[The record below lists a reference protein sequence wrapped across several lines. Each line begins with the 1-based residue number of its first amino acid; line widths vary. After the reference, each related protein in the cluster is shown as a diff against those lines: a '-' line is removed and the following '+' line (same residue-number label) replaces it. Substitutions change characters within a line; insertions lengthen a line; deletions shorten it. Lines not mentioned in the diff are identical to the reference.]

1 MKKLLLII
9 FAGLMAVTVNAQ
21 YEVRNGGFE
30 EWEAVTNGEEPLNW
44 SSFLTASGSMSSM
57 VAKEQLFKAT
67 EVRPGSAGQYSAKIT
82 AATVFGV
89 VAQGN
94 MTSGCINAGSTSAMD
109 ASGNY
114 NYTNE
119 DNEGQCM
126 VFTGRP
132 DAVRVWVNLYTGNAD
147 YPTGNVSVFL
157 HEKGYYQDPNT
168 ANRDK
173 LARMVAHAKATP
185 ASSGSAEYS
194 EEGWQELIIPFEY
207 ASTSRPY
214 YMLASFSTNST
225 PGKGSASDWMYIDDM
240 EVLYYSE
247 LASAVYGGEELTFVD
262 GLATVDALYNQKML
276 NVTSTGVGAAIEYE
290 IDEESYL
297 LTITI
302 KGDNISEDPTN
313 VHTYQI
319 QFSGIA
325 SNDADDEADMVVVP
339 GTVTLESNS
348 TLVSGNA
355 YYLYNVAQGGY
366 LNNNDQL
373 SEAPE
378 VLWTINK
385 ENGTITDAEGH
396 YVRIDRTADNLREV
410 DYSNFP
416 VTSSRTDWDTGM
428 NFTFETEDG
437 FIRFCRKQLNAY
449 KGGLFGTSWKKA
461 DIYAGA
467 TGMTQ
472 LYACAV
478 NDNNG
483 KWKLFSDED
492 FAIYNNKLAF
502 WNDYASA
509 SLANGVDATAFV
521 VKGMAQTL
529 SGMPLGIYE
538 FGETGKFYLPFGED
552 MDVTEEQSLL
562 PLTYYGRLDFSL
574 NATYDG
580 VALTDGQELDTL
592 YEEGKLEI
600 LLGNGAESYLE
611 NFDTETFRLTIVI
624 MGYGRS
630 REYEIQFAAPEL
642 TLRAEWYGEYIEEG
656 ATIDEEY
663 NEEALTLTSGNGTTY
678 TTEYDET
685 TGLLTVTVTSIYGQ
699 TAVYTYQFVVY
710 SAVKSTVTYDDAEE
724 ISQYC
729 NSVAYTGTPATVTV
743 ETLKD
748 GKVHF
753 LLNDFTTLNAEGTI
767 VSLGTLAAK
776 GLDKPRKGVLN
787 YTGNVRTADGTFA
800 AVTISTTKLSDTEL
814 QAAVSVV
821 YDNVLTQYFYGIRGV
836 SEETFEGNVHVD
848 INGTAAGDT
857 ESEITVTTLNN
868 GNINFSLQDFAI
880 EGIGKVGTISLL
892 NLPYDSETG
901 KFEYEGSLHIAPGS
915 TGEPSDWIG
924 PALGAIPVHV
934 TGTKSA
940 GILSFAID
948 IDLQE
953 QTGQVITVT
962 YTGVETAINAVS
974 DAGEHAD
981 APAYDLSGRRAGR
994 AAKGLLI
1001 INGKKVIR

>member
-9 FAGLMAVTVNAQ
+9 FAGLMAVTANAQ

-30 EWEAVTNGEEPLNW
+30 EWEAVTKGEEPLNW

-94 MTSGCINAGSTSAMD
+94 MTSGCINAGSTDATN

-119 DNEGQCM
+119 ENEGQCM

-132 DAVRVWVNLYTGNAD
+132 DAVRVWVNLYAGNAD

-302 KGDNISEDPTN
+302 KGDNIGEDPTN
-313 VHTYQI
+313 VHTYQV

-385 ENGTITDAEGH
+385 ENGTITDTEGH
-396 YVRIDRTADNLREV
+396 YVRIDRTTDTENKLNY
-410 DYSNFP
+410 DNFP
-416 VTSSRTDWDTGM
+416 VTSSRTDWDSGM
-428 NFTFETEDG
+428 NFTFVEENG
-437 FIRFCRKQLNAY
+437 IIWFYRKDLTYY
-449 KGGLFGTSWKKA
+449 KGVWGLGKKVA

-678 TTEYDET
+678 TTEYDEA

-699 TAVYTYQFVVY
+699 TAVYTFQFVVY

-901 KFEYEGSLHIAPGS
+901 KFEYEGSLHITPGS

-962 YTGVETAINAVS
+962 YTGVETAIDAVS
-974 DAGEHAD
+974 DAGEHTD

>member
-9 FAGLMAVTVNAQ
+9 FAGLMAVTANAQ

-44 SSFLTASGSMSSM
+44 SSFLTASGTFSGT

-82 AATVFGV
+82 ATTVIGGV

-94 MTSGCINAGSTSAMD
+94 MTSGCINAGSLSATD

-119 DNEGQCM
+119 ENEGQCM

-132 DAVRVWVNLYTGNAD
+132 DAVRVWVNLYAGSAD

-302 KGDNISEDPTN
+302 KGDNIGEDPTN
-313 VHTYQI
+313 VHTYQV

-385 ENGTITDAEGH
+385 ENGTITDTEGH
-396 YVRIDRTADNLREV
+396 YVRIDRTTDTENKLNY
-410 DYSNFP
+410 DNFP
-416 VTSSRTDWDTGM
+416 VTSSRTDWDSGM
-428 NFTFETEDG
+428 NFTFVEENG
-437 FIRFCRKQLNAY
+437 IIWFYRKDLTYY
-449 KGGLFGTSWKKA
+449 KGVWGLGKKVA

-678 TTEYDET
+678 TTEYDEA

-699 TAVYTYQFVVY
+699 TAVYTFQFVVY

-901 KFEYEGSLHIAPGS
+901 KFEYEGSLHITPGS

-962 YTGVETAINAVS
+962 YTGVETAIDAVS
-974 DAGEHAD
+974 DAGEHTD

>member
-9 FAGLMAVTVNAQ
+9 FAGLMAVTANAQ

-94 MTSGCINAGSTSAMD
+94 MTSGCINAGSTDATN

-302 KGDNISEDPTN
+302 KGDNIGEDPTN
-313 VHTYQI
+313 VHTYQV

-385 ENGTITDAEGH
+385 ENGTITDTEGH
-396 YVRIDRTADNLREV
+396 YVRIDRTTDTENKLNY
-410 DYSNFP
+410 DNFP
-416 VTSSRTDWDTGM
+416 VTSSRTDWDSGM
-428 NFTFETEDG
+428 NFTFVEENG
-437 FIRFCRKQLNAY
+437 IIWFYRKDLTYY
-449 KGGLFGTSWKKA
+449 KGVWGLGKKVA

-678 TTEYDET
+678 TTEYDEA

-699 TAVYTYQFVVY
+699 TAVYTFQFVVY

-901 KFEYEGSLHIAPGS
+901 KFEYEGSLHITPGS

-962 YTGVETAINAVS
+962 YTGVETAIDAVS
-974 DAGEHAD
+974 DAGEHTD